1 MRRVLVPIDFSET
14 SLNALKHGIAI
25 ANKLQSNLRVL
36 HVRTG
41 SHYAPEFAKDVVEVR
56 LNDRIESW
64 MSWIFNEYGSQYN
77 VPGGKM
83 DYRVR
88 EGSVVQQIANQALY
102 DDTTIIVMGSHGIS
116 GFTDRWIGSNAYRLV
131 VNAPCPVLVLRHDMS
146 YDSNFSK
153 IVIPLDLKKSSRKKL
168 PIVAG
173 VAKLFNASVILVGMR
188 QTKLK
193 YIIGQL
199 LATMH
204 QVERYL
210 SNHAGITVSKTTTLS
225 GKNLPTQLIQFASDV
240 EADIIAVEVVDKIN
254 PFADRF
260 RPFLN
265 ELVNNSKCPILA
277 IPVKE

>member
-153 IVIPLDLKKSSRKKL
+153 IVIPIDLKKSSRKKL

>member
-25 ANKLQSNLRVL
+25 ANRLQSNLRVL

>member
-64 MSWIFNEYGSQYN
+64 MNWIFNEYGSQYN